1 MPAAGSGAERQG
13 QLRAASFADAFFQEP
28 GWCVAPTIQGEP
40 SRRGDEGLL
49 HSVTPGSPWASAP
62 AARCVGWGR
71 RVVVAVLGGGGMRSG
86 SAVAG
91 HGEEVGAA
99 QALVTLQVV
108 LWAVA
113 PGHPW
118 LWGSWGLQGVR
129 AGPRPARPQSCF
141 PWSIPSPSGTRRGC
155 CVGSPAPVA
164 PALCTWSK
172 PLWSR

>member
-1 MPAAGSGAERQG
+1 
-13 QLRAASFADAFFQEP
+13 
-28 GWCVAPTIQGEP
+28 
-40 SRRGDEGLL
+40 
-49 HSVTPGSPWASAP
+49 
-62 AARCVGWGR
+62 
-71 RVVVAVLGGGGMRSG
+71 MRSG